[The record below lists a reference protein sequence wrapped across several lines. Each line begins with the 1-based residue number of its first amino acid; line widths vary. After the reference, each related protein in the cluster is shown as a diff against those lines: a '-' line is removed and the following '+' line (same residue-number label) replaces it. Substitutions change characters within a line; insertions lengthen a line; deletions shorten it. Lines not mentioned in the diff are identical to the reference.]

1 MHKNTRTVIITL
13 SVLLFIA
20 GLFLLFFPVV
30 YGFFVDRSISATA
43 KDFLVIQFTPPQR
56 DSEEPEQDSSTEP
69 TAPALRE
76 HNELWI
82 AMENY
87 NRTLYTN
94 NQVGLSDR
102 EAYITPSFLF
112 ADYGL
117 ESEIFGVISIPAL
130 NLDMPLYLGATSQH
144 LADGAAVLSQ
154 TSIPIGGENTNA
166 VIAGHRGWSGASYFR
181 YIPDLEVG
189 DTVTITNLWET
200 LTYEVTG
207 NKIIEPN
214 EVEEILIQPGR
225 DMITL
230 LTCHPYGSGGKQR
243 YLVYCERVL

>member
-1 MHKNTRTVIITL
+1 MDKYTRTVITAWAII
-13 SVLLFIA
+13 LLIA
-20 GLFLLFFPVV
+20 GSFLLFYPVV
-30 YGFFVDRSISATA
+30 YGFIIDRRIATTA
-43 KDFLVIQFTPPQR
+43 QDFLVTQFTQP
-56 DSEEPEQDSSTEP
+56 SEEDNSPEYTPTEP
-69 TAPALRE
+69 TTPAMRE
-76 HNELWI
+76 HTELRI

-87 NRTLYTN
+87 NRTLYTD
-94 NQVGLSDR
+94 NQAGLSDR

-117 ESEIFGVISIPAL
+117 DSEVFGVISIPAL

-189 DTVTITNLWET
+189 DTVTITNLWDT

-207 NKIIEPN
+207 SKIIEPN
-214 EVEEILIQPGR
+214 DVEEILIQPGR